1 VARPTHCRDAPRGV
15 SEAAK
20 PVQETSTPVVEIEE
34 EAAAA
39 RKRDGVQVAGADAV
53 LAHHPHDRPEKLK
66 KGPAPLFHA
75 ATAEMRKFLWTLYA
89 EFVGRFRDAAE
100 KLRAG
105 DREAAFPRGC
115 FPPALPFVPG

>member
-1 VARPTHCRDAPRGV
+1 M
-15 SEAAK
+15 
-20 PVQETSTPVVEIEE
+20 
-34 EAAAA
+34 
-39 RKRDGVQVAGADAV
+39 DAV